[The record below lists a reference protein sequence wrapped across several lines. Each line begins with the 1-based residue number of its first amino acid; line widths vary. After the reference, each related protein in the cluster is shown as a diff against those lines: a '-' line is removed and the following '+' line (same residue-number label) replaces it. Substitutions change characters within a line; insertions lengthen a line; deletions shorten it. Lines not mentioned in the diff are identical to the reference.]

1 MSKKEIAAA
10 AGVGVAAGAGAAVGY
25 QAWRRAAERDMV
37 DGRPAEL
44 RRLDPTRIS
53 ADPDTF
59 QFKSG
64 GDQKGVTDR
73 LKSVGKWNP
82 VAAGKAMV
90 FEKLD
95 GSHVIADGHQRLGLA
110 QRLTAEGQ
118 SGIKLDAYVLR
129 ERDGW
134 TARDVRAY
142 AAIKNMHESSGQ
154 ALDMA
159 KVMRERPDL
168 VTKSMPISDQKV
180 KDAKS
185 LAKLSDAA
193 FRAVVGG
200 VVKPEYAAAVGE
212 AVHDTQRHEGLI
224 KEMAKA
230 EIGSAQHA
238 RLFVGQAMAAPTIT
252 EHTGS
257 LFGEETN
264 TRSLLKE
271 RAAVL
276 DKALQALKSD
286 KRIFGLLERE
296 AGNIEAVGNKLS
308 HAANVEKAEGAGRTA
323 ALIEKLATTRG
334 PVSEMI
340 DAAAR
345 AVAEGKKPATAAR
358 EFVKQVGATLKSG
371 GINALTGGRTQEMFG
386 ARPWQRVV
394 TMDDIAAAKEKL
406 KGTSPEAEAKWGKI
420 LDALPS
426 SASDKKRGDRAKG
439 DAVNKRVQR
448 MEDDMFGGPSTKDKI
463 AAKSRAQEAKG
474 RTGDPMN
481 EGLFGSSSKQTDL
494 VEMAKQAP
502 KAPAGLT
509 EDSRYKFVGESR
521 TLERGPVNV
530 YMDKVSGVH
539 VVADRNGAFDISG
552 NPLGARQAPS
562 GIEMAAAAANP
573 EARFHASASKITDH
587 VEFKPAEGLKVP
599 AGWSDAAREASADAR
614 KADPHAAERERIANG
629 TKRIGDTYK
638 APAPAAP
645 TAADKFTSG
654 MKPMAAAKVKAALE
668 TQVRHNRNEFLTRA
682 ALVERQIAN
691 GASVQTMKI
700 GGKEQRVL
708 MGKDGAFLDS
718 RAITKAGLDYA
729 EHLAAS
735 KPTNP
740 NYTPGV
746 GTKQESYWSHKAP
759 PTPTVNELPPGA
771 FSGTQREFES
781 LSPGMRREIKRQA
794 DLEATKQQIRDTLGP
809 NGDGKVRRTDGSP
822 IAPEPAKSVG
832 TLKMMGIPADGSK
845 PFTMAILDSPGD
857 IADKKA
863 AAAKNFE
870 QNAKHYTQKL
880 SGFELHDS
888 TGKVVGW
895 SDEAREASA
904 KVRGEKAMAKKP
916 EKDDAAKLR
925 AERENRL
932 RNRAGAGGLDGE
944 AADRFVKENLAKLEA
959 LDAKR
964 AGKAT
969 DVPTVAPAEKFKGT
983 PIPKKSDLSMK
994 PSDWKSTKDIPAGL
1008 KRGLLTPDEKSLPKK
1023 QRDALVMERAG
1034 QRARDQFGAASEEG
1048 SGLRGTQ
1055 NKANQ
1060 EAIIANR
1067 KANAKPKREVSIMGR
1082 NHYGSAPGALT
1093 QAQKDAMVRKGGP
1106 APDFKAPDPMKLGQA
1121 RLDTAKAQAA
1131 IAQSTGSKKFAAA
1144 GLHNAAE
1151 ADKRW
1156 NQAEAATG
1164 QKTGQEPA
1172 PTPGKDTGK
1181 TGRGT
1186 GKKALG
1192 LLAPVAIG
1200 AGALIAMNQSAKAGE
1215 SKVEQLKSGSIEAV
1229 KGTGVLAGF
1238 AAGTAVVAKGF
1249 MKLGMTAAKAAPA
1262 TQVVLMAGGAI
1273 HGAATAKPGERMKG
1287 AAKGAWDMSLP
1298 GMVVNTGIAVKEAVK
1313 STADRTPVNGRLS
1326 DQQAKAYA
1334 SASARFATMRGAA
1347 QETDAPAKAK
1357 GWSNA
1362 ARIGAYQAR
1371 AQKQGFTPEN
1381 VPYGGKPENGPDQGT
1396 KKN

>member
-1 MSKKEIAAA
+1 MSKKSEIA
-10 AGVGVAAGAGAAVGY
+10 VAAGAGVATGAGAAIGY
-25 QAWRRAAERDMV
+25 QAWKRAAERDMV

-44 RRLDPTRIS
+44 RRLDPSRIK
-53 ADPDTF
+53 ADPEVF

-64 GDQKGVTDR
+64 GDEKGVTDR
-73 LKSVGKWNP
+73 LKSVAKWNP

-90 FEKLD
+90 FERAD

-110 QRLTAEGQ
+110 QRLMSGGEK
-118 SGIKLDAYVLR
+118 GIKLDAYVLR

-180 KDAKS
+180 QDAKS

-212 AVHDTQRHEGLI
+212 SVNDSHRHEGLI

-230 EIGSAQHA
+230 GIGSAQHA
-238 RLFVGQAMAAPTIT
+238 RLFVGQAMAAPSIT

-276 DKALQALKSD
+276 DKALQALKTD
-286 KRIFGLLERE
+286 KKIFGLLERE
-296 AGNIEAVGNKLS
+296 AGTIEAVGNKLS

-334 PVSEMI
+334 PVSDMI
-340 DAAAR
+340 DRAAR
-345 AVAEGKKPATAAR
+345 AVAEGKKPAAAAR
-358 EFVKQVGATLKSG
+358 EFVKQVGVTLKSG
-371 GINALTGGRTQEMFG
+371 GINALTGSEPRMQEMIG
-386 ARPWQRVV
+386 SRPWQRVV
-394 TMDDIAAAKEKL
+394 TLEDIAAAKEKI

-426 SASDKKRGDRAKG
+426 SGADKKRADRSKG
-439 DAVNKRVQR
+439 EALNKGRVQR

-463 AAKSRAQEAKG
+463 AAASRAQEAKG
-474 RTGDPMN
+474 RTGDPMT

-494 VEMAKQAP
+494 VEMAKKAP
-502 KAPAGLT
+502 SAPAGLT
-509 EDSRYKFVGESR
+509 ADSRYKFVGESR

-539 VVADRNGAFDISG
+539 VVAYRNGAFDTSG
-552 NPLGARQAPS
+552 SPLGARQAPS

-587 VEFKPAEGLKVP
+587 VEFRPAEGLKGT

-638 APAPAAP
+638 APATAAP

-654 MKPMAAAKVKAALE
+654 MKPMAAAKAKAALE

-729 EHLAAS
+729 EHLSAM
-735 KPTNP
+735 KPSNP

-746 GTKQESYWSHKAP
+746 GTTQEGYWSHKSP

-771 FSGTQREFES
+771 FSGTQRDFES
-781 LSPGMRREIKRQA
+781 MSPGMRREIKRAA
-794 DLEATKQQIRDTLGP
+794 DLEAIKQKTRDALGP

-845 PFTMAILDSPGD
+845 PFVMAIMDSPGSL
-857 IADKKA
+857 AEQQAK
-863 AAAKNFE
+863 AAKNFE

-880 SGFELHDS
+880 SGYELHDS
-888 TGKVVGW
+888 SGKVVGW
-895 SDEAREASA
+895 SDEARAASA
-904 KVRGEKAMAKKP
+904 EVRGEKAMAKNP
-916 EKDDAAKLR
+916 VSE
-925 AERENRL
+925 AERAGRINRL
-932 RNRAGAGGLDGE
+932 RNRAGAGGIEGA
-944 AADRFVKENLAKLEA
+944 AADRFVSENLAKLEA

-964 AGKAT
+964 AAMNKAT
-969 DVPTVAPAEKFKGT
+969 ADVPTIAPAEKFKGT
-983 PIPKKSDLSMK
+983 PIPAKAETAIKAYD
-994 PSDWKSTKDIPAGL
+994 
-1008 KRGLLTPDEKSLPKK
+1008 
-1023 QRDALVMERAG
+1023 DAK
-1034 QRARDQFGAASEEG
+1034 G

-1055 NKANQ
+1055 NEANR
-1060 EAIIANR
+1060 EAIIKNR
-1067 KANAKPKREVSIMGR
+1067 KANA
-1082 NHYGSAPGALT
+1082 APPDSPAG
-1093 QAQKDAMVRKGGP
+1093 QAARYAKKAGM
-1106 APDFKAPDPMKLGQA
+1106 KAPVFRSAVNDHLAAKGLPALPKNAALDKVGAHLEKHLGG
-1121 RLDTAKAQAA
+1121 
-1131 IAQSTGSKKFAAA
+1131 TGAHGLMGDLVQGKFAPPAA
-1144 GLHNAAE
+1144 KPRSNVDLVRNLQATAMGA
-1151 ADKRW
+1151 KR
-1156 NQAEAATG
+1156 QVFPDAATG
-1164 QKTGQEPA
+1164 QKTGQPVAEKPA
-1172 PTPGKDTGK
+1172 TTANPAGQK
-1181 TGRGT
+1181 TGA

-1215 SKVEQLKSGSIEAV
+1215 SKVDQLKTGSIEAV

-1262 TQVVLMAGGAI
+1262 TQAVLMAGGAI

-1313 STADRTPVNGRLS
+1313 STADRAPVNGRIS

-1347 QETDAPAKAK
+1347 QETDGTAKAK

-1371 AQKQGFTPEN
+1371 AAKNGFDPTN
-1381 VPYGGKPENGPDQGT
+1381 MPYGGKPENGPDKWQG
-1396 KKN
+1396 KKG